1 MRCACNAKK
10 VIPQLELDIVWSNIY
25 CTRDFK
31 IELFA
36 LIPDKTKLVVRSD
49 LINSIFIFP
58 ELKVH
63 LAGISVIRY

>member
-1 MRCACNAKK
+1 MWCACNAKK
-10 VIPQLELDIVWSNIY
+10 VIPQLEFGCGPTY
-25 CTRDFK
+25 CTLDFK